1 MTKRFGN
8 GGSRGGRSGRGKRRN
23 ETERAAGADAGSPAP
38 ADAAAQADGAQPE
51 GAQVDGAGGADAA
64 AGAAGEAGSTAA
76 ATADPACD
84 PGGGADPGADAGG
97 NAGAAAGGDS
107 GAGAG
112 SDSGAAEAAAG
123 GAKPAAELDQLRAQV
138 SGLQDELLRKQADFE
153 NFRKRLNRDKDE
165 AIKFANTGLLIDLTA
180 VLDDFERAI
189 SAAAQSE
196 DFATL
201 HSGIELI
208 EKQLLNTLQRKWGLT
223 RFDSAGQP
231 FDPERHEALATAPSA
246 DHAETTVIEDYQK
259 GYTLHGRVI
268 RAARVRVVTPA
279 APAAGDDESTAAG
292 DGSDDPEK
300 GA

>member
-23 ETERAAGADAGSPAP
+23 ETDRAAGADAGSPAP
-38 ADAAAQADGAQPE
+38 ADVAAQADGAQPE
-51 GAQVDGAGGADAA
+51 GAHVDGAGGADAA
-64 AGAAGEAGSTAA
+64 AGAAGEAGNTAA

-84 PGGGADPGADAGG
+84 PGGGADPDAGG
-97 NAGAAAGGDS
+97 NGGV
-107 GAGAG
+107 G
-112 SDSGAAEAAAG
+112 SDSGAAEAAAD
-123 GAKPAAELDQLRAQV
+123 GAAQAEELDQLRAQV

-153 NFRKRLNRDKDE
+153 NFRKRINRDKEE
-165 AIKFANTGLLIDLTA
+165 AIKFANTGLLLDLTA

>member
-23 ETERAAGADAGSPAP
+23 ETERAAGADTGSPAP
-38 ADAAAQADGAQPE
+38 ADVAAQADGAQPE
-51 GAQVDGAGGADAA
+51 GAHVDGAGVADAA
-64 AGAAGEAGSTAA
+64 AGAGGEAGSAAA

-84 PGGGADPGADAGG
+84 PGGGDDPGG
-97 NAGAAAGGDS
+97 N
-107 GAGAG
+107 AGAG
-112 SDSGAAEAAAG
+112 SDSGAGEAAAG
-123 GAKPAAELDQLRAQV
+123 GAAQAEELERLRAQV

-165 AIKFANTGLLIDLTA
+165 AIKFANTGLLLDLTA

-259 GYTLHGRVI
+259 GYTLYGRVI

-279 APAAGDDESTAAG
+279 APAAGADESTAAG

>member
-38 ADAAAQADGAQPE
+38 ADVAAQADGAQTE
-51 GAQVDGAGGADAA
+51 GAHVDGAGGADAA
-64 AGAAGEAGSTAA
+64 AGAGGEAGNAAA

-84 PGGGADPGADAGG
+84 PGGGDDPGG
-97 NAGAAAGGDS
+97 NAGAGSAS
-107 GAGAG
+107 GAG
-112 SDSGAAEAAAG
+112 SDSGAGKAAAG
-123 GAKPAAELDQLRAQV
+123 GPAQAEELEQLRAQV

-165 AIKFANTGLLIDLTA
+165 AIKFANTGLLLDLTA

-259 GYTLHGRVI
+259 GYTLYGRVI